1 MYQPADIIAYWRHAT
16 ATDNEEA
23 GMLNIRVLDEF
34 ATLRSVILHHP
45 ENAIDLTAEEF
56 EKVVPPDELREHP
69 ETGPVSKAR
78 VKEQHARLHELF
90 DRFGV
95 AVQPPDPHPMAFCQV
110 FTRDP
115 CFVIGETLFMGALR
129 DSHRLPETAGLDRLR
144 AQVDQVAALS
154 SETGTIEG
162 GDIFILQ
169 GGRLVLVGMN
179 RHSTEAAVRW
189 LASIVELS
197 GARVVR
203 VPHRALHLDCCLAPL
218 PNGEALF
225 TPGKLPDTSLE
236 MLRPLFGR
244 LRMLDE
250 LEGMRHLAANIFWLD
265 PENVVS
271 SRANPKTNEVLRS
284 LGYHVHTL
292 DFSDL
297 VAMWGSVRCVTCPL
311 ERE

>member
-1 MYQPADIIAYWRHAT
+1 
-16 ATDNEEA
+16 
-23 GMLNIRVLDEF
+23 MLKVRVLDEF
-34 ATLRSVILHHP
+34 AKLRSVIIHDP
-45 ENAIDLTAEEF
+45 ENAIDITAEEL
-56 EKVVPPDELREHP
+56 EKVVQPEELREHP
-69 ETGPVSKAR
+69 ETRPVSKAR
-78 VKEQHARLHELF
+78 VKEQHARLRELF

-95 AVQPPDPHPMAFCQV
+95 AVQSPDPQPWAFCQV

-115 CFVIGETLFMGALR
+115 CFVLGETLFVGALR
-129 DSHRLPETAGLDRLR
+129 DGYRHSETTGLAQLR
-144 AQVDQVAALS
+144 AQVDRVTALS
-154 SETGTIEG
+154 GEGARIEG

-169 GGRLVLVGMN
+169 GGQLVLVGMN
-179 RHSTEAAVRW
+179 RHTSEAAVRW
-189 LASIVELS
+189 LASEVEQW

-203 VPHRALHLDCCLAPL
+203 VPHQALHLDCCLAPL

-236 MLRPLFGR
+236 ILRPLFGR
-244 LRMLDE
+244 LRMLDK
-250 LEGMRHLAANIFWLD
+250 LEGMRHLAANMFWLD

-271 SRANPKTNEVLRS
+271 STANPKTNEVLRS
-284 LGYHVHTL
+284 LGYRVHAL